1 MKSLS
6 LLNVKGVTGQFQL
19 APITIVTGLNSV
31 GKTAIL
37 NAVTLALL
45 GHIPALGK
53 RPSSTFQL
61 SSGPRMMVNADGKQF
76 MWEQKKTTVTF
87 TEPADW
93 TAAPETMLDI
103 HGLFS
108 ATKEQRMLAIMRAC
122 QLPDTLSTKQLLTQ
136 VQVCCPSFPFP
147 ATTGM
152 ILDDIDALSKAGK
165 TFLSTTKARLEEYI
179 SAGKRHAD
187 EMAALAT
194 EPKSL
199 SPAIGE
205 ANGHLGRVRQ
215 RIKEC
220 SNSEG
225 ERARLMRQLDGMKIP
240 DLAALNEERVNVE
253 TTIKGLN
260 GRSADDIAT
269 EMADT
274 LRPLEE
280 KLSMLKGRWQILRER
295 IEKLNGTSECP
306 TCGHPVTDHDL
317 HEAER
322 EITENLDGAN
332 FIATEIRIHRDAY
345 NKDRTA
351 ANVDANRRQSMEKR
365 LATIEAM
372 VASIPQAEASKKALE
387 EAITKIPSAEE
398 RPALETEQASILAG
412 IKVLEDRQRIWEAAQ
427 ALQTAAEAAARQRT
441 EFEQRIDQVK
451 LANNLIGDFR
461 AEVLKVASDSLLG
474 VANRVIEP
482 VLGGGLTLEEGDF
495 LYNGTKGNACIDTLS
510 GSERMVVFAGLQIA
524 LSASHQPKIVLMDEL
539 GVVDAKRKALLMARI
554 SALIADGTISQF
566 IGVDINPAQTMP
578 ADSTLITLS

>member
-19 APITIVTGLNSV
+19 APITIVTGSNSV

-61 SSGPRMMVNADGKQF
+61 SSGPRMMVDADGTRF
-76 MWEQKKTTVTF
+76 MWDQKKTTVTF
-87 TEPADW
+87 TEPEGW

-108 ATKEQRMLAIMRAC
+108 ATKDQRMLAIMRAC
-122 QLPDTLSTKQLLTQ
+122 QLPESLTTKRVLTE
-136 VQVCCPSFPFP
+136 VQVVCPSFPFP

-152 ILDDIDALSKAGK
+152 ILDDIDSLTKAGK
-165 TFLSTTKARLEEYI
+165 TFLSTTKARLEEYVA
-179 SAGKRHAD
+179 AGKRHAD

-199 SPAIGE
+199 LPAIGE
-205 ANGHLGRVRQ
+205 AHEHLGKVRQ
-215 RIKEC
+215 KIKEC

-225 ERARLMRQLDGMKIP
+225 ERARLVRQMEGMKIP
-240 DLAALNEERVNVE
+240 DLAALKEERVNVE

-260 GRSADDIAT
+260 GKSADDIAT
-269 EMADT
+269 EMADV

-280 KLSMLKGRWQILRER
+280 RLSILKGRWQILRER

-306 TCGHPVTDHDL
+306 TCGHPVTEHDL
-317 HEAER
+317 EEAER
-322 EITENLDGAN
+322 EITENLEAADAL
-332 FIATEIRIHRDAY
+332 AKEIRTKRDGY
-345 NKDRTA
+345 NLLRTA
-351 ANVDANRRQSMEKR
+351 ANVDANRRQAMEKR
-365 LATIEAM
+365 IATIDALIE
-372 VASIPQAEASKKALE
+372 SIPQAEASKKALE

-398 RPALETEQASILAG
+398 RPALEAEQASIVAG
-412 IKVLEDRQRIWEAAQ
+412 IKVLDDRQRIWEAAQ
-427 ALQTAAEAAARQRT
+427 ALQTAAEAAARQRV
-441 EFEQRIDQVK
+441 EFETRIEQVK
-451 LANNLIGDFR
+451 LANSLIGDFR
-461 AEVLKVASDSLLG
+461 AEVLKVASNSLLS
-474 VANRVIEP
+474 VANRVIQP
-482 VLGGGLTLEEGDF
+482 VLGGELTLEEGDF
-495 LYNGTKGNACIDTLS
+495 LFKGPRGNACIDTLS

-524 LSASHQPKIVLMDEL
+524 LSAAHQPKIVLMDEL
-539 GVVDAKRKALLMARI
+539 GVVDDKRKELLLTRV

-566 IGVDINPAQTMP
+566 IGVDINPPETLP
-578 ADSTLITLS
+578 ADSTLISL